1 MILDIV
7 NNLLLHVEQKQK
19 VIAFFTTEKHNNR
32 LHYVTLYSIDEFF
45 CVWILQETTDKL
57 QDMRFQLQLS
67 KTEDQKTPI
76 QQTQE
81 NLRYM

>member
-1 MILDIV
+1 MWQYTV
-7 NNLLLHVEQKQK
+7 VMKLL
-19 VIAFFTTEKHNNR
+19 
-32 LHYVTLYSIDEFF
+32 S
-45 CVWILQETTDKL
+45 WILQETTDKL

-81 NLRYM
+81 NLR

>member
-1 MILDIV
+1 MLQYTV
-7 NNLLLHVEQKQK
+7 LM
-19 VIAFFTTEKHNNR
+19 R
-32 LHYVTLYSIDEFF
+32 F

>member
-1 MILDIV
+1 MWQYTV
-7 NNLLLHVEQKQK
+7 VMELL
-19 VIAFFTTEKHNNR
+19 
-32 LHYVTLYSIDEFF
+32 S
-45 CVWILQETTDKL
+45 WILQETTDKL

-81 NLRYM
+81 NLR

>member
-1 MILDIV
+1 MWQYAV
-7 NNLLLHVEQKQK
+7 VMKLL
-19 VIAFFTTEKHNNR
+19 
-32 LHYVTLYSIDEFF
+32 S
-45 CVWILQETTDKL
+45 WILQETTDKL

-81 NLRYM
+81 NLR